1 MFMNIAIYSRKSRF
15 STSGDSIE
23 NQVQLCKEY
32 AQRYDYK
39 DANFIIYEDEGFS
52 GKNTNRPKFTELIN
66 DIKNKKIDVLMW
78 YRLDRISRNVSDFS
92 STLELLEANSVSFV
106 SIKEQFDT
114 STPMGRA
121 MIYIASVFAQL
132 ERETIAERVRDNMI
146 ELAKNGYWLGG
157 TTPLGYISIPVDYL
171 DNDMTE
177 RKMYKLEKNEPEIET
192 VKLIYKK
199 YIELK
204 SLNKV
209 ETYLMRHNYKTRKNG
224 FYSLSSLKFIL
235 TNPVYVKANKD
246 VIAYLSETGMNV
258 SGTPDDKHGILVY
271 NKTKTVS
278 GKTTK
283 DARDVT
289 DWIAAVSRHIGVLD
303 PQMWLDVQK
312 TLADNR
318 DSYPNMGKTHNAL
331 LTSILRC
338 KCGSFMRINHGHIS
352 AKTNTCT
359 YYYSCALKKRSK
371 GSQCDNGN
379 VKVSDID
386 ESVVSYLENI
396 GIKKDTI
403 LYNFIDF
410 NKAQRK
416 DITRSNRKGE
426 LTTLISAK
434 QNQITNLVNK
444 LSMTDD
450 DIAEILLSKIKTLK
464 EEIATSELELK
475 TIQEE
480 NKALD
485 NQEIEIAMLGI
496 MLDKCADIRNLAF
509 EEQQQLIRMVL
520 KNIIW
525 DSDTGSLTIE
535 PVESIIEGI
544 KKKPH

>member
-1 MFMNIAIYSRKSRF
+1 MNIAIYSRKSRF
-15 STSGDSIE
+15 SVSGDSIE

-32 AQRYDYK
+32 AARYDYK

-66 DIKNKKIDVLMW
+66 DIKNKKIDVLMC

-157 TTPLGYISIPVDYL
+157 TTPLGYISIPVNYL
-171 DNDMTE
+171 DSDMTE
-177 RKMYKLEKNEPEIET
+177 RKMFKLDKNDAEIET

-199 YIELK
+199 YLELK

-209 ETYLMRHNYKTRKNG
+209 ETYLMQHNYKTRKDG

-235 TNPVYVKANKD
+235 TNPVYVKATED
-246 VIAYLSETGMNV
+246 VITYLRESGMNV
-258 SGTPDDKHGILVY
+258 NGIPDGKHGILVY

-278 GKTTK
+278 GKAAK
-283 DARDVT
+283 DARDVSE
-289 DWIAAVSRHIGVLD
+289 WIATISRHNGILD
-303 PQMWLDVQK
+303 SKTWLEVQK
-312 TLADNR
+312 TLSDNR

-331 LTSILRC
+331 LTSVLKC

-352 AKTNTCT
+352 AKTGKCT

-371 GSQCDNGN
+371 GSQCNNGN
-379 VKVSDID
+379 AKVDDID
-386 ESVVSYLENI
+386 ESVLTYIEDISVEKNNI
-396 GIKKDTI
+396 LT
-403 LYNFIDF
+403 NFIES
-410 NKAQRK
+410 NKAQKK
-416 DITRSNRKGE
+416 DIARSNRKSE
-426 LTTLISAK
+426 LTTLINTK
-434 QNQITNLVNK
+434 QNQINNLVNK

-450 DIAEILLSKIKTLK
+450 EIAPMLLTKIKELKAEIASHEK
-464 EEIATSELELK
+464 ELES
-475 TIQEE
+475 IQDANQKLE
-480 NKALD
+480 
-485 NQEIEIAMLGI
+485 NQEIELAMLKI
-496 MLDKCADIRNLAF
+496 VLDKCADVRKLSF
-509 EEQQQLIRMVL
+509 EDQQQLIRML
-520 KNIIW
+520 FKNIIW
-525 DSDTGSLTIE
+525 DSETESLTLE
-535 PVESIIEGI
+535 PIESIIQGI
-544 KKKPH
+544 KKKAP